1 MTTLLYDDEITYVQG
16 QISRADT
23 KASILTGL
31 SLAALTG
38 GAALVS
44 KAPLHGAAVVTAVMA
59 ATWVFV
65 ALAQLGLAIRPDLRG
80 NHGFVRWAATPDAK
94 ALKYQLEVTDRSSV
108 TDEQLDCARQ
118 LWTLARS
125 ADLKYRRIR
134 FAVDLLG
141 AALATAGL
149 TAILSALGW

>member
-1 MTTLLYDDEITYVQG
+1 MTTLLYDDEINHVQG

-38 GAALVS
+38 GAALAS
-44 KAPLHGAAVVTAVMA
+44 KAHLHGVAVAGAVLTACLIGAA
-59 ATWVFV
+59 
-65 ALAQLGLAIRPDLRG
+65 LILLGWAIRPDLRG

-94 ALKYQLEVTDRSSV
+94 ALKFQLETANRGSV
-108 TDEQLDCARQ
+108 ADEQLDCARQ
-118 LWTLARS
+118 LWTLAQS
-125 ADLKYRRIR
+125 AQLKYRRIR
-134 FAVDLLG
+134 LAVDLLG

-149 TAILSALGW
+149 TAILSGLGW